1 MDFESYCVQSTTTR
15 TYSVLLFASYYK
27 MSNDTVTS
35 LPGCLEC
42 DEMRKL
48 TGINW
53 FPALFAKLVSLAT
66 LAVLTTTSNIFLMY
80 VASRTKSLVSNTK
93 IFVVSLCLAHLL
105 GSIIVIPLWIVT
117 RLYPEVAQASPLFCQ
132 SASFFWIL
140 MILASFYSLSTL
152 SLDRFFIISN
162 PMRYPFKAT
171 TKRKLAVVACVWVIC
186 ILFASAPILGWGE
199 YKFQADAIPICG
211 LNMKHSLSFTIF
223 LIAAGFGLP
232 LIVDIFCCGRII
244 SIARRQSR
252 CIESRKGSD
261 GSASTTTTSS
271 TSSVTSASFHP
282 VPKLS
287 KLKQKLN
294 SLRLVFAGT
303 GKSCLPFVFSSF
315 GNFLFFL

>member
-1 MDFESYCVQSTTTR
+1 MDVRSYCVQSSTTATLG
-15 TYSVLLFASYYK
+15 YFVVNSYYNK
-27 MSNDTVTS
+27 MNNDSITSVT
-35 LPGCLEC
+35 GCLEC
-42 DEMRKL
+42 DDMKKL
-48 TGINW
+48 TGITW
-53 FPALFAKLVSLAT
+53 FPGLFAKLVSLAT
-66 LAVLTTTSNIFLMY
+66 LAVLTTTANIFLMY

-93 IFVVSLCLAHLL
+93 IFVVSLSFAHLL

-117 RLYPEVAQASPLFCQ
+117 RLYPEIAQASPLFCQ

-171 TKRKLAVVACVWVIC
+171 TKRKLVVVACLWIVC

-199 YKFQADAIPICG
+199 YQFQADAIPICG

-223 LIAAGFGLP
+223 LIAGGFGLP

-261 GSASTTTTSS
+261 GSASTSTSS
-271 TSSVTSASFHP
+271 TSSSSSSSSSTTHP
-282 VPKLS
+282 MPKLS

-303 GKSCLPFVFSSF
+303 GKCLIYRYRIVFF
-315 GNFLFFL
+315 

>member
-1 MDFESYCVQSTTTR
+1 MEEAQYCFQSTTTR
-15 TYSVLLFASYYK
+15 TQAVFFVTSYYK
-27 MSNDTVTS
+27 MSNVTVDS
-35 LPGCLEC
+35 VSGCTEC
-42 DEMRKL
+42 DEMKKL
-48 TGINW
+48 TGVNW
-53 FPALFAKLVSLAT
+53 FPELFAKLVCLAT
-66 LAVLTTTSNIFLMY
+66 LAVLTTTANIFLMY
-80 VASRTKSLVSNTK
+80 IASRTKSLVSNTK

-105 GSIIVIPLWIVT
+105 GSVIVIPFWIVT
-117 RLYPEVAQASPLFCQ
+117 RLYPELAQSSDTFCQ
-132 SASFFWIL
+132 SASFSWIL

-171 TKRKLAVVACVWVIC
+171 TKRKLTVVAALWLFCV
-186 ILFASAPILGWGE
+186 LFAAAPILGWGE

-211 LNMKHSLSFTIF
+211 LNMKHSFSFTVT
-223 LIAAGFGLP
+223 LIVAGFGLP

-261 GSASTTTTSS
+261 GSASTSTTTSS
-271 TSSVTSASFHP
+271 NLSSSMTTVFHP

-303 GKSCLPFVFSSF
+303 GELAYYITKYIFEH
-315 GNFLFFL
+315 

>member
-1 MDFESYCVQSTTTR
+1 
-15 TYSVLLFASYYK
+15 
-27 MSNDTVTS
+27 
-35 LPGCLEC
+35 
-42 DEMRKL
+42 MRKL

-53 FPALFAKLVSLAT
+53 FPGLFAKLVSLAT
-66 LAVLTTTSNIFLMY
+66 LAVLTTTANIFLMY
-80 VASRTKSLVSNTK
+80 IASRTKSLVSNTK
-93 IFVVSLCLAHLL
+93 IFVVSLCIAHLL
-105 GSIIVIPLWIVT
+105 GSTIVIPFWIVT
-117 RLYPEVAQASPLFCQ
+117 RLYPELAQGSPLFCQ

-171 TKRKLAVVACVWVIC
+171 TKRKLVVVALLWMLC

-199 YKFQADAIPICG
+199 YSFQADAIPICG

-261 GSASTTTTSS
+261 GSASSTVTSTTSSLRSSS
-271 TSSVTSASFHP
+271 TSSSSAVFHP
-282 VPKLS
+282 IPKLS

-303 GKSCLPFVFSSF
+303 GTYLNLNFCSF
-315 GNFLFFL
+315 NSKFIGTLLLIVVTKYTELVLCRIFNVINKQILMSLNFDIMII